1 MFVDEYDISSL
12 NWLQW
17 GNNSLNW
24 SKIYLKKIED
34 KVHCYWMN
42 SKQTFLIIQ
51 SLHKY
56 KKLHISFLS
65 VMFALKEDK
74 DTHKGKASSNQTPAL
89 TKSMNM
95 GV

>member
-1 MFVDEYDISSL
+1 MKQNLS
-12 NWLQW
+12 
-17 GNNSLNW
+17 
-24 SKIYLKKIED
+24 KKIKD

-51 SLHKY
+51 SLNQY
-56 KKLHISFLS
+56 QKLHISFVS

>member
-1 MFVDEYDISSL
+1 
-12 NWLQW
+12 
-17 GNNSLNW
+17 
-24 SKIYLKKIED
+24 
-34 KVHCYWMN
+34 MN

-95 GV
+95 GVLVVGKTNQLCSRGS

>member
-1 MFVDEYDISSL
+1 
-12 NWLQW
+12 
-17 GNNSLNW
+17 
-24 SKIYLKKIED
+24 
-34 KVHCYWMN
+34 MN

-51 SLHKY
+51 SLNQYQKF
-56 KKLHISFLS
+56 HISFLS

-74 DTHKGKASSNQTPAL
+74 DTQKDKTSSHQTPAL